1 MLRVVELAFLPLGRL
16 GHPYR
21 DDTALE
27 GSSFYGASRQSPK
40 EPPAVVMITAP
51 VLSLLGSP
59 TDDALSWVTH
69 AVRDTIPGVAF
80 ASITL
85 TSRDGHLATVGSTDP
100 LATRSDT
107 AQYEL
112 LEGPCIDASFGARLA
127 HSGDV
132 RFDPR
137 WRRYAGRVD
146 ELGIRTHAGLAIYSG
161 SRTLGGLN
169 LYSTR
174 PCSLDDASL
183 DFARRFADQAG
194 AALELT
200 RSVAAGT
207 DAVLARETITQ
218 AIGIVM
224 ERFQLSAARAF
235 QYLVR
240 VSQTSN
246 VKLRVV
252 ARELV
257 QQVNPVDI
265 DAPRAVTGRW
275 TVPLS

>member
-1 MLRVVELAFLPLGRL
+1 MTPF
-16 GHPYR
+16 
-21 DDTALE
+21 
-27 GSSFYGASRQSPK
+27 
-40 EPPAVVMITAP
+40 
-51 VLSLLGSP
+51 
-59 TDDALSWVTH
+59 SWVTY

-85 TSRDGHLATVGSTDP
+85 TSRDGHLETVGSTDP
-100 LATRSDT
+100 LATKSDA

-112 LEGPCIDASFGARLA
+112 LEGPCIDASFGTPLA

-132 RFDPR
+132 LNDPR
-137 WRRYAGRVD
+137 WRRYAGRVG

-169 LYSTR
+169 LYSTSR
-174 PCSLDDASL
+174 CSLDDASL
-183 DFARRFADQAG
+183 HFARRFADQAG
-194 AALELT
+194 TALDLT
-200 RSVAAGT
+200 RTVAAGT

-224 ERFQLSAARAF
+224 ERFQLSGERAF

-257 QQVNPVDI
+257 QQVNQVDMGASRPVT
-265 DAPRAVTGRW
+265 AR
-275 TVPLS
+275 